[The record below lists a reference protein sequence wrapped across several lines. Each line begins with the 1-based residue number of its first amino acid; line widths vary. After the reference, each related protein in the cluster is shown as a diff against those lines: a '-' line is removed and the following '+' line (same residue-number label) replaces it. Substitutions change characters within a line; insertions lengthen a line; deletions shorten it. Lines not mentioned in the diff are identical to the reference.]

1 VATTQALVTALT
13 ARLEDIDEIDAFVSG
28 RAKEV
33 RSVEQKLRARDRAE
47 PGRDAGFA
55 DLPDLIGVRVVVR
68 LEREI
73 AIVAEELHRMFLIE
87 KDADVRDEHGREE
100 TPGYRGRHFDVRAP
114 EGSDLPPL
122 LREQVAEIQVRTR
135 AADLWASV
143 EHELRYKGATPL
155 PPARSRQF
163 VLAASLLE
171 LAERELEDLRAWH
184 LQAELEAEPVAGAL
198 AAAEPQARAVPLD
211 PTTLAELLTSRY
223 PATASTPRRLA
234 WMLDLLRELHL
245 DTAGALLGRL
255 PARVDPRILA
265 LAEGRAS
272 VDTVRMLDD
281 ELLLLMPDDYVRAN
295 RVVPDE
301 RNPQRLR
308 TLQRRQR
315 RLAGS

>member
-1 VATTQALVTALT
+1 VAATNALVAALT
-13 ARLEDIDEIDAFVSG
+13 ARLEDIDEIEAFVAG

-33 RSVEQKLRARDRAE
+33 RSVEQKLRARDRAA
-47 PGRDAGFA
+47 PGRDTGYG

-73 AIVAEELHRMFLIE
+73 AIVAEELHRMFVIE
-87 KDADVRDEHGREE
+87 KDADVREEHGREE

-114 EGSDLPPL
+114 EGSDLPAL
-122 LREQVAEIQVRTR
+122 LREQVFEIQVRTR

-143 EHELRYKGATPL
+143 EHDLRYKGATPL

-184 LQAELEAEPVAGAL
+184 LQAQQEQVPPVAAAL
-198 AAAEPQARAVPLD
+198 ATEPAARAVPLD
-211 PTTLAELLTSRY
+211 PSTLAELLGARY

-234 WMLDLLRELHL
+234 WMLELLRELHL
-245 DTAGALLGRL
+245 DTAGALLGLL

-281 ELLLLMPDDYVRAN
+281 ELLLLIPEDYVRAN

-301 RNPQRLR
+301 RNPQRLG

-315 RLAGS
+315 RLAGG